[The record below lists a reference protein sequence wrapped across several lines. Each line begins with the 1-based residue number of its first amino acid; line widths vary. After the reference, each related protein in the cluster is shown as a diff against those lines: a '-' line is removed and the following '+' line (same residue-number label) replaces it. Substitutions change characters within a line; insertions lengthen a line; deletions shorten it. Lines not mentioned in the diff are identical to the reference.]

1 MMMLKQNKTSNS
13 VLTERVQR
21 VQPSATLTISA
32 KAMALKAQGIDI
44 ISLSAGEPDFDTP
57 DYIKDAAIQAIHRG
71 ETKYTPVDGT
81 PELKE
86 AIIKK
91 FSRDN
96 NLLYQQENI
105 LVSSGA
111 KQTCFN
117 LFQAVLEH
125 GKEAVIISPYWVS
138 YPDMVLLANGSPV
151 ILKTSFDNNFQFK
164 AEDLDTVLTKNTR
177 LIMLNSPSNPT
188 GITYTKDQYQII
200 GEVLEN
206 YSDVL
211 IATDDMYEHIYW
223 GSDKFCSFAEA
234 CPNMID
240 RTITINGVSKAY
252 AMTGWR
258 IGYCGGPEKI
268 ITAMKKIQGQSTSNA
283 SSVSQAAAA
292 VALNGSHQPVH
303 SMAKEYERRHTFIF
317 NALNSIKGFKTV
329 AATGAFYTFPEVT
342 GVIKD
347 LNLSDDI
354 ELSDYLIEKAN
365 VAVVPGSAFGA
376 KGHIR
381 ISFATS
387 MELLKEAVNRIGDM
401 LN

>member
-1 MMMLKQNKTSNS
+1 MMLKESKTSS
-13 VLTERVQR
+13 SILTERVER
-21 VQPSATLTISA
+21 IQPSATLAISA

-57 DYIKDAAIQAIHRG
+57 DHIKEAAIQAIHNG
-71 ETKYTPVDGT
+71 QTKYTQVDGT

-86 AIIKK
+86 AIIDK

-117 LFQAVLEH
+117 LFQAVLEQ

-138 YPDMVLLANGSPV
+138 YPDMALLANGSPV
-151 ILKTSFDNNFQFK
+151 TLKTSFENNFRFK
-164 AEDLDTVLTKNTR
+164 AEDLDAVLTKNTR

-188 GITYTKDQYQII
+188 GVTYTKDQYQII
-200 GEVLEN
+200 ARVLEN
-206 YSDVL
+206 YPDVF

-223 GSDKFCSFAEA
+223 GNDKFCSFAEA
-234 CPNMID
+234 CPDMFD

-283 SSVSQAAAA
+283 SSVSQAAAV

-303 SMAKEYERRHTFIF
+303 SMSKEYERRHTFIF
-317 NALNSIKGFKTV
+317 NALNNIEGFKTV

-354 ELSDYLIEKAN
+354 ELSDYLIENAN

-381 ISFATS
+381 LSFATS
-387 MELLKEAVNRIGDM
+387 MELLKEAVNRIEDM

>member
-1 MMMLKQNKTSNS
+1 MLKESKTSS
-13 VLTERVQR
+13 SILTERVER
-21 VQPSATLTISA
+21 IQPSATLAISA

-44 ISLSAGEPDFDTP
+44 ISLSTGEPDFDTP
-57 DYIKDAAIQAIHRG
+57 DHIKEAAIQAIHNG
-71 ETKYTPVDGT
+71 QTKYTQVDGT

-86 AIIKK
+86 AIIDK

-151 ILKTSFDNNFQFK
+151 ILKTSQEDNFQFK
-164 AEDLDTVLTKNTR
+164 AEDLDAVLTKNTR

-188 GITYTKDQYQII
+188 GVTYTKDQYQII

-206 YSDVL
+206 YPDVF

-223 GSDKFCSFAEA
+223 GNNKFCSFAEA
-234 CPNMID
+234 CPDMLD

-283 SSVSQAAAA
+283 SSLSQAAAV
-292 VALNGSHQPVH
+292 VALNGSHQAVR
-303 SMAKEYERRHTFIF
+303 SMAKEYEKRHTFIF
-317 NALNSIKGFKTV
+317 NALNNIEGFKTV

-354 ELSDYLIEKAN
+354 ELSDYLIENAN

-381 ISFATS
+381 LSFATS
-387 MELLKEAVNRIGDM
+387 MELLKEAVNRIEDV

>member
-1 MMMLKQNKTSNS
+1 MLKESKTSS
-13 VLTERVQR
+13 PILTERVER

-32 KAMALKAQGIDI
+32 KAMDLKAQGIDI

-57 DYIKDAAIQAIHRG
+57 DHIKEAAIQAIHNG
-71 ETKYTPVDGT
+71 QTKYTQVDGT

-86 AIIKK
+86 AIIDK

-96 NLLYQQENI
+96 NLVYQHENI

-125 GKEAVIISPYWVS
+125 DKEAVIISPYWVS

-151 ILKTSFDNNFQFK
+151 ILKTSFENNFQFK
-164 AEDLDTVLTKNTR
+164 AEDLDAVLTQNTR
-177 LIMLNSPSNPT
+177 LIILNSPSNPT
-188 GITYTKDQYQII
+188 GVTYSKDQYQII

-206 YSDVL
+206 YPNVL

-223 GSDKFCSFAEA
+223 GNDKFYSFAEA
-234 CPNMID
+234 CPDMFE

-268 ITAMKKIQGQSTSNA
+268 VSAMRKIQGQSTSNA
-283 SSVSQAAAA
+283 SSVSQAAAI
-292 VALNGSHQPVH
+292 VALNSSHETVH
-303 SMAKEYERRHTFIF
+303 VMAREYERRHRFIF
-317 NALNSIKGFKTV
+317 DALSEIRGFKIIS
-329 AATGAFYTFPEVT
+329 ATGAFYTFPEIS
-342 GVIKD
+342 GAIEY
-347 LNLSDDI
+347 LNLNDDI
-354 ELSDYLIEKAN
+354 EFSNYLLENAR
-365 VAVVPGSAFGA
+365 VAVIPGSAFGV
-376 KGHIR
+376 KDHIR
-381 ISFATS
+381 LSFATNI
-387 MELLKEAVNRIGDM
+387 ELLNEAIKRIKEV
-401 LN
+401 LK

>member
-1 MMMLKQNKTSNS
+1 MMLKQSKTSNS
-13 VLTERVQR
+13 ILTERVER

-57 DYIKDAAIQAIHRG
+57 DHIKEAAIKAIDQG
-71 ETKYTPVDGT
+71 QTKYTQVDGT

-86 AIIKK
+86 AIIDK

-96 NLLYQQENI
+96 NLSYQQKNI

-117 LFQAVLEH
+117 LFQALLEH

-151 ILKTSFDNNFQFK
+151 ILKTSLENNFQFK
-164 AEDLDTVLTKNTR
+164 AEDLDAVLTKNTR

-200 GEVLEN
+200 SEVLEN
-206 YSDVL
+206 YPDVF

-223 GSDKFCSFAEA
+223 GNDKFCSFAEA
-234 CPNMID
+234 CPDMFD

-268 ITAMKKIQGQSTSNA
+268 IAAMKKIQGQSTSNA
-283 SSVSQAAAA
+283 SSVSQAAAV
-292 VALNGSHQPVH
+292 VALNGSHQPVYT
-303 SMAKEYERRHTFIF
+303 MAKEYERRHKFIF
-317 NALNSIKGFKTV
+317 NALNNIKGFKII
-329 AATGAFYTFPEVT
+329 AATGAFYIFPEVT
-342 GVIKD
+342 GVLKN
-347 LNLSDDI
+347 LNMSDDI

-365 VAVVPGSAFGA
+365 VAVVPGSALVQKDTYVF
-376 KGHIR
+376 
-381 ISFATS
+381 
-387 MELLKEAVNRIGDM
+387 LLQLVWNYWKKR
-401 LN
+401 

>member
-1 MMMLKQNKTSNS
+1 MLKESKTSS
-13 VLTERVQR
+13 SILTERVER
-21 VQPSATLTISA
+21 IQPSATLAISA

-57 DYIKDAAIQAIHRG
+57 DHIKEAAIQAIHNG
-71 ETKYTPVDGT
+71 QTKYTQVDGT

-86 AIIKK
+86 AIIDK

-117 LFQAVLEH
+117 LFQAVLEQ

-138 YPDMVLLANGSPV
+138 YPDMALLANGSPV
-151 ILKTSFDNNFQFK
+151 TLKTSFENNFRFK
-164 AEDLDTVLTKNTR
+164 AEDLDAVLTKNTR

-188 GITYTKDQYQII
+188 GVTYTKDQYQII
-200 GEVLEN
+200 ARVLEN
-206 YSDVL
+206 YPDVF

-223 GSDKFCSFAEA
+223 GNDKFCSFAEA
-234 CPNMID
+234 CPDMFD

-268 ITAMKKIQGQSTSNA
+268 IAAMKKIQGQSTSNA
-283 SSVSQAAAA
+283 SSVSQAAAV

-303 SMAKEYERRHTFIF
+303 SMTKEYERRHTFIF
-317 NALNSIKGFKTV
+317 NALNNIRGFKTV

-342 GVIKD
+342 GVIKY

-376 KGHIR
+376 KGHVR
-381 ISFATS
+381 LSFATS
-387 MELLKEAVNRIGDM
+387 MELLKEAVNRIKGV

>member
-1 MMMLKQNKTSNS
+1 MMLKQNKTSNP

-57 DYIKDAAIQAIHRG
+57 DHIKDAAIQAIHRG

-86 AIIKK
+86 AIIEK

-164 AEDLDTVLTKNTR
+164 AEDLDAVLTKNTR

-223 GSDKFCSFAEA
+223 GNDKFCSFAEA
-234 CPNMID
+234 CPDMID

-283 SSVSQAAAA
+283 SSVSQAAAV

-317 NALNSIKGFKTV
+317 KALNSIKGFKTV

-381 ISFATS
+381 LSFATS
-387 MELLKEAVNRIGDM
+387 MELLKEAVNRIEEV

>member
-1 MMMLKQNKTSNS
+1 MMLKEKKTSNS
-13 VLTERVQR
+13 ILTERVQR

-32 KAMALKAQGIDI
+32 KAMALKAQGVDI

-57 DYIKDAAIQAIHRG
+57 DHIKDAAIQAINQG
-71 ETKYTPVDGT
+71 QTKYTPVDGT
-81 PELKE
+81 SELKE
-86 AIIKK
+86 AIIDK

-96 NLLYQQENI
+96 NLSYKKENI
-105 LVSSGA
+105 IVSSGA

-151 ILKTSFDNNFQFK
+151 ILKTSFKNNFQFK
-164 AEDLDTVLTKNTR
+164 AEDLNAVLTKNTR

-188 GITYTKDQYQII
+188 GVTYTKDQYQII

-206 YSDVL
+206 YPDVF

-223 GSDKFCSFAEA
+223 GNDKFCSFAEA
-234 CPNMID
+234 CPNMFD

-268 ITAMKKIQGQSTSNA
+268 IAAMKKIQGQSTSNA

-292 VALNGSHQPVH
+292 VALNGSHQSVYD
-303 SMAKEYERRHTFIF
+303 MAKEYEKRHTFIF
-317 NALNSIKGFKTV
+317 NALNSIQGFKTV

-347 LNLSDDI
+347 LNMSNDI

-376 KGHIR
+376 NGHIR
-381 ISFATS
+381 LSFATS
-387 MELLKEAVNRIGDM
+387 MKLLKESVNRIEGV

>member
-1 MMMLKQNKTSNS
+1 MLKESKTSS
-13 VLTERVQR
+13 SILTERVER
-21 VQPSATLTISA
+21 IQPSATLAISA

-57 DYIKDAAIQAIHRG
+57 DHIKEAAIQAIHNG
-71 ETKYTPVDGT
+71 QTKYTQVDGT

-86 AIIKK
+86 AIIDK

-117 LFQAVLEH
+117 LFQAVLEQ

-138 YPDMVLLANGSPV
+138 YPDMALLANGSPV
-151 ILKTSFDNNFQFK
+151 TLKTSFENNFRFK
-164 AEDLDTVLTKNTR
+164 AEDLDAVLTKNTR

-200 GEVLEN
+200 ARVLEN
-206 YSDVL
+206 YPDVF

-223 GSDKFCSFAEA
+223 GNDKFCSFAEA
-234 CPNMID
+234 CPDMFD

-283 SSVSQAAAA
+283 SSVSQAAAV
-292 VALNGSHQPVH
+292 VALNGSQQPVH

-317 NALNSIKGFKTV
+317 NALNNIEGFKTV

-354 ELSDYLIEKAN
+354 ELSDYLIENAN

-381 ISFATS
+381 LSFATS
-387 MELLKEAVNRIGDM
+387 MELLKEAVNRIEDM

>member
-1 MMMLKQNKTSNS
+1 MMLKESKTLSS
-13 VLTERVQR
+13 ILTERVER
-21 VQPSATLTISA
+21 IQPSATLAISA

-57 DYIKDAAIQAIHRG
+57 DHIKEAAIQAIHNG
-71 ETKYTPVDGT
+71 QTKYTQVEGT

-86 AIIKK
+86 AIIDK

-117 LFQAVLEH
+117 LFQAVLEQ

-138 YPDMVLLANGSPV
+138 YPDMALLANGSPV
-151 ILKTSFDNNFQFK
+151 TLKTSFENNFRFK
-164 AEDLDTVLTKNTR
+164 AEDLDAVLTKNTR

-188 GITYTKDQYQII
+188 GVTYTKDQYQII
-200 GEVLEN
+200 ARVLEN
-206 YSDVL
+206 YPDVF

-223 GSDKFCSFAEA
+223 GNDKFCSFAEA
-234 CPNMID
+234 CPDMFD

-283 SSVSQAAAA
+283 SSLSQAAAV
-292 VALNGSHQPVH
+292 VALNGSHQPVR

-317 NALNSIKGFKTV
+317 NALNNIEGFKTV

-354 ELSDYLIEKAN
+354 ELSDYLIENAN

-381 ISFATS
+381 LSFATS
-387 MELLKEAVNRIGDM
+387 MELLKEAVNRIEDM

>member
-1 MMMLKQNKTSNS
+1 MMLKQNKTSNP

-57 DYIKDAAIQAIHRG
+57 DHIKDAAIQAIHRG

-86 AIIKK
+86 AIIEK

-151 ILKTSFDNNFQFK
+151 ILKTSFENNFQFK
-164 AEDLDTVLTKNTR
+164 AEDLDAVLTKNTR

-206 YSDVL
+206 YSDIL

-223 GSDKFCSFAEA
+223 GNDKFCSFAEA

-381 ISFATS
+381 LSFATS
-387 MELLKEAVNRIGDM
+387 MKLLKEAVNRIEDV

>member
-1 MMMLKQNKTSNS
+1 MMLKQNKTSNS
-13 VLTERVQR
+13 ILTERVER

-57 DYIKDAAIQAIHRG
+57 DHIKDAAIQAIDQG
-71 ETKYTPVDGT
+71 QTKYTPVDGT

-86 AIIKK
+86 AIIDK

-96 NLLYQQENI
+96 NLSYQKENI

-151 ILKTSFDNNFQFK
+151 ILKTSFKNKFQFK
-164 AEDLDTVLTKNTR
+164 AEDLDAVLTKNTR

-188 GITYTKDQYQII
+188 GVTYTKDQYQII

-206 YSDVL
+206 YPDVF

-223 GSDKFCSFAEA
+223 GNDKFCSFAEA
-234 CPNMID
+234 CPDMFD

-268 ITAMKKIQGQSTSNA
+268 IAAMKKIQGQSTSNA
-283 SSVSQAAAA
+283 SSVSQAAAV
-292 VALNGSHQPVH
+292 VALNGSHQPVYD
-303 SMAKEYERRHTFIF
+303 MAKEYEKRHTFIF
-317 NALNSIKGFKTV
+317 NALNSIQGFKTV

-342 GVIKD
+342 GVIEG
-347 LNLSDDI
+347 LNMSDDI

-381 ISFATS
+381 LSFATS
-387 MELLKEAVNRIGDM
+387 MKLLKEAVNRIEGV

>member
-1 MMMLKQNKTSNS
+1 MMLKQNKTLNP

-57 DYIKDAAIQAIHRG
+57 DHIKDAAIQAIHRG

-86 AIIKK
+86 AIIEK

-164 AEDLDTVLTKNTR
+164 AEDLDAVLTKNTR

-188 GITYTKDQYQII
+188 GVTYTKDQYQII
-200 GEVLEN
+200 ARVLEN
-206 YSDVL
+206 YPDVF

-223 GSDKFCSFAEA
+223 GNDKFCSFAEA

-283 SSVSQAAAA
+283 SSVSQAAAV

-387 MELLKEAVNRIGDM
+387 MELLKDAVNRIEDM

>member
-1 MMMLKQNKTSNS
+1 MMLKQNKTSTP

-57 DYIKDAAIQAIHRG
+57 DHIKEAGIQAIQKG
-71 ETKYTPVDGT
+71 QTKYTPVDGT
-81 PELKE
+81 PELKQ
-86 AIIKK
+86 AIIDK

-164 AEDLDTVLTKNTR
+164 AEDLDAVLTKNTR

-223 GSDKFCSFAEA
+223 GNDKFCSFAEA

-258 IGYCGGPEKI
+258 IGYCAGPEKI
-268 ITAMKKIQGQSTSNA
+268 ISAMKKIQGQSTSNA
-283 SSVSQAAAA
+283 SSVSQAAAVA
-292 VALNGSHQPVH
+292 ALNGSHQPVH
-303 SMAKEYERRHTFIF
+303 AMAKEYENRHAFIF

-354 ELSDYLIEKAN
+354 EFSDFLIENAN

-381 ISFATS
+381 LSFATS
-387 MELLKEAVNRIGDM
+387 MELLKEAVNRIEDA

>member
-1 MMMLKQNKTSNS
+1 MMLKQNKTSTP

-32 KAMALKAQGIDI
+32 KAMALKRQGIDI

-57 DYIKDAAIQAIHRG
+57 DHIKEAGIQAIQKG
-71 ETKYTPVDGT
+71 QTKYTPVDGT
-81 PELKE
+81 PELKQ
-86 AIIKK
+86 AIIDK

-151 ILKTSFDNNFQFK
+151 ILKTSFENNFQFK
-164 AEDLDTVLTKNTR
+164 AEDLDAVLTKNTR

-188 GITYTKDQYQII
+188 GVTYTKDQYQII

-206 YSDVL
+206 YPDVF

-223 GSDKFCSFAEA
+223 GNNKFCSFAEA
-234 CPNMID
+234 CPDMLD

-283 SSVSQAAAA
+283 SSVSQAAAVA
-292 VALNGSHQPVH
+292 ALNGSHQPVH
-303 SMAKEYERRHTFIF
+303 AMAKEYENRHAFIF

-354 ELSDYLIEKAN
+354 EFSDYLIENAN

-381 ISFATS
+381 LSFATS
-387 MELLKEAVNRIGDM
+387 MKLLKEAVNRIEDA

>member
-1 MMMLKQNKTSNS
+1 MMLKQNKTSNPI
-13 VLTERVQR
+13 LTERVKR

-57 DYIKDAAIQAIHRG
+57 DHIKEAAIQAIDQG
-71 ETKYTPVDGT
+71 QTKYTQVDGT
-81 PELKE
+81 PELKK
-86 AIIKK
+86 AIIDK
-91 FSRDN
+91 FFRDN
-96 NLLYQQENI
+96 NLMYQQENI

-117 LFQAVLEH
+117 LFQAVLEQ

-151 ILKTSFDNNFQFK
+151 ILNTSLENNFQFN
-164 AEDLDTVLTKNTR
+164 AEELDAVLTKNTR

-188 GITYTKDQYQII
+188 GVTYTKDQYQII
-200 GEVLEN
+200 GKVLEN
-206 YSDVL
+206 YPDVF

-223 GSDKFCSFAEA
+223 GNDKFFSFAEA
-234 CPNMID
+234 CPDMFG

-258 IGYCGGPEKI
+258 IGYCGGPTKI
-268 ITAMKKIQGQSTSNA
+268 IAAMKKIQGQSTSNA

-292 VALNGSHQPVH
+292 VALNSSHLSVH
-303 SMAKEYERRHTFIF
+303 SMAKEYEKRHTFMF
-317 NALNSIKGFKTV
+317 DALNNIKGFKTV

-342 GVIKD
+342 NVIKD
-347 LNLSDDI
+347 LNLSNDI
-354 ELSDYLIEKAN
+354 EFSDYLIEKAN

-376 KGHIR
+376 NGHIR

-387 MELLKEAVNRIGDM
+387 MELLKEAVNRIKGV